1 MASLPATH
9 PLIGTREDDN
19 LQGTRHSDVMSGKR
33 GDDVM
38 TGYTGHD
45 EIWGG
50 QGNDLIYGESG
61 NDFLYGSGGPNL
73 VQVSTIS
80 IVDDYPVSVTFEGET
95 AGYRNSFGYYKING
109 DTGEIYDVSMIW
121 ENASLQ
127 GSGGNLIAGESREY
141 LDVSEGESLGF
152 FIVSNGYSYNNFA
165 ALEGGVLA
173 FVDADGSNATLNSIN
188 PRLVH
193 TADDGTQTEVRH
205 HQYHTAAFD
214 DTVGLNPDG
223 LLHTTGVLK
232 TDAGTLTLGFEDL
245 FNGGDRDFDDSVFTV
260 DIGTTN
266 AQVLN
271 AHYRSQQGLPDN
283 TYDGD
288 GNTPGIVDVQD
299 NDILW
304 GGTGND
310 EIWGHKGNDQLHGE
324 NGTDELH
331 GGSGDDLLTGGSGA
345 DVLYGNLGADTLRG
359 DNGNDRLYGNSG
371 DDNLD
376 GGGNNDRLEG
386 GSGNDTLEGGI
397 GNDELLGGSG
407 NDVLSGGNGDDS
419 LVGNSGDDQL
429 SGGAGSDDL
438 QGSSGNDT
446 LDGGSGHDTLT
457 AGSGDDILRGG
468 SGNDQLNG
476 NSGNDVLNGGS
487 GNDIINGGSGIDT
500 VDYSGWDTR
509 VTVKLKEGATKGDGT
524 DTLINIEN
532 VIGTD
537 HNDKI
542 IGDSKS
548 NEINAGDG
556 NDYAAGHAG
565 DDIVYGNAG
574 NDYLLGA
581 GGADMV
587 FGGTGDDLL
596 RGGRG
601 SDQLTGGAGNDELWG
616 GGLNQADGKQDTF
629 FFDIGSGSDTIA
641 DFEVGI
647 DIIAFADELIG
658 DTLEFLTSL
667 SDSELGAVMD
677 LTVFNGQEGDQV
689 VFTDLTTSDFQ
700 NMTLANVTGD
710 DWAFLA

>member
-9 PLIGTREDDN
+9 PLFGTREDDT
-19 LQGTRHSDVMSGKR
+19 LQGTRHSDVMSGGR
-33 GDDVM
+33 GNDTM

-50 QGNDLIYGESG
+50 QGDDVLYGESG

-73 VQVSTIS
+73 IQVSTIP
-80 IVDDYPVSVTFEGET
+80 IVDDYPVSVVFEGET
-95 AGYRNSFGYYKING
+95 AGYRNSFGYYKINN
-109 DTGEIYDVSMIW
+109 DTGEIYGVSMIW

-127 GSGGNLIAGESREY
+127 GSGGSLVAGESREY
-141 LDVSEGESLGF
+141 LDVAEGESLGF
-152 FIVSNGYSYNNFA
+152 FIVSNGYSYNNYA
-165 ALEGGVLA
+165 AMEGGSLA
-173 FVDADGSNATLNSIN
+173 FVDTDGSNATLGSTD

-214 DTVGLNPDG
+214 DTLGLNPDG
-223 LLHTTGVLK
+223 VLHTTGVLK

-245 FNGGDRDFDDSVFTV
+245 FNGGDRDFDDAVFTV
-260 DIGTTN
+260 DIGTAN

-271 AHYRSQQGLPDN
+271 AHYRTQQGLPDN
-283 TYDGD
+283 PFDGD
-288 GNTPGIVDVQD
+288 GNTPVVDVQD

-310 EIWGHKGNDQLHGE
+310 ELWGHKGNDQLHGE

-345 DVLYGNLGADTLRG
+345 DVLYGNLGTDTLRG
-359 DNGNDRLYGNSG
+359 DNGNDKLYGNSG

-376 GGGNNDRLEG
+376 GGGDNDRLEG

-419 LVGNSGDDQL
+419 LTGNSGDDEL
-429 SGGAGSDDL
+429 TGGAGSDNL

-446 LDGGSGHDTLT
+446 LDGGSGHDTLI
-457 AGSGDDILRGG
+457 AGSGNDTLRGG

-476 NSGNDVLNGGS
+476 NSGNDVLDGGS
-487 GNDIINGGSGIDT
+487 GNDVINGGSGIDT
-500 VDYSGWDTR
+500 VDYSSWDSR
-509 VTVKLKEGATKGDGT
+509 VIVKLKESATKGDGT

-537 HNDKI
+537 YDDKI
-542 IGDSKS
+542 IGDAKS
-548 NEINAGDG
+548 NEINAGNG

-587 FGGTGDDLL
+587 FGGTGNDLL

-601 SDQLTGGAGNDELWG
+601 VDELTGGAGDDELWG
-616 GGLNQADGKQDTF
+616 GGRNRADATQDTF

-658 DTLEFLTSL
+658 DTLEFLNSL
-667 SDSELGAVMD
+667 TDTELGAVMD
-677 LTVFNGQEGDQV
+677 LTVFNGQAGDQV
-689 VFTDLTTSDFQ
+689 LFTDLTTSDFQ
-700 NMTLANVTGD
+700 DMTLASAAGD
-710 DWAFLA
+710 EWAFLA

>member
-9 PLIGTREDDN
+9 PLIGTREDDT
-19 LQGTRHSDVMSGKR
+19 LQGTRHSDVMSGAR
-33 GDDVM
+33 GNDVM

-50 QGNDLIYGESG
+50 QGDDLIYGQSG

-73 VQVSTIS
+73 IQVSTIP
-80 IVDDYPVSVTFEGET
+80 ILGDYPVSVVFEGET
-95 AGYRNSFGYYKING
+95 AGYRNSFGYYKINS
-109 DTGEIYDVSMIW
+109 DTGEIYDVRMIW

-127 GSGGNLIAGESREY
+127 GSGGSLIGGQSREY
-141 LDVSEGESLGF
+141 LDVADGDSLGF
-152 FIVSNGYSYNNFA
+152 FIVSNGYSYNNYA
-165 ALEGGVLA
+165 AMEGGSLA
-173 FVDADGSNATLNSIN
+173 FLDEDGSTATLNSIN
-188 PRLVH
+188 PKLVH
-193 TADDGTQTEVRH
+193 IADDGTQTEVRH

-232 TDAGTLTLGFEDL
+232 TDMGTLTLGFEDL

-260 DIGTTN
+260 DIGTAN

-271 AHYRSQQGLPDN
+271 AHYRTQQGLPDN

-288 GNTPGIVDVQD
+288 GNTPGVVDVQD

-310 EIWGHKGNDQLHGE
+310 ELWGHKGNDQLHGE
-324 NGTDELH
+324 NGQDELH
-331 GGSGDDLLTGGSGA
+331 GGSGDDLLTGGSHD

-359 DNGNDRLYGNSG
+359 DNGNDKLYGNSG

-376 GGGNNDRLEG
+376 GGGNDDRLEG

-407 NDVLSGGNGDDS
+407 NDVLSGGNGNDN
-419 LVGNSGDDQL
+419 LTGNSGDDVL

-438 QGSSGNDT
+438 TGSSGNDT

-457 AGSGDDILRGG
+457 AGSGNDTLRGG
-468 SGNDQLNG
+468 SGNDVLYG
-476 NSGNDVLNGGS
+476 NSGNDVLDGGS
-487 GNDIINGGSGIDT
+487 GNDIINGGSGVDT
-500 VDYSGWDTR
+500 VDYSTWDTR
-509 VTVKLKEGATKGDGT
+509 VIVKLKESATKGDGT

-537 HNDKI
+537 YNDKI

-548 NEINAGDG
+548 NQINAGDG
-556 NDYAAGHAG
+556 NDYASGYAG

-581 GGADMV
+581 GGSDAV
-587 FGGTGDDLL
+587 FGGSGDDLL

-601 SDQLTGGAGNDELWG
+601 SDKLTGGIGNDELWG
-616 GGLNQADGKQDTF
+616 GSLNSPDATQDTF
-629 FFDIGSGSDTIA
+629 FFDIGSGSDTVA

-658 DTLEFLTSL
+658 DTLEFLNSL
-667 SDSELGAVMD
+667 TDTDLGAVMD

-689 VFTDLTTSDFQ
+689 LFTDLTTSDFQ
-700 NMTLANVTGD
+700 DMNLAYATGD